1 MQLKQSQRE
10 QVKLRLGL
18 SGASGFGKTKSAL
31 LLAYGMTQD
40 WSKIAVIDT
49 ENSSA
54 SLYSDLGN
62 YNVLDLQA
70 PYSPE
75 RYIQAIELCE
85 KSGISVVILDSVSH
99 EWNGTGGCLNIHEK
113 LGGRFQDW
121 ANVTPRHQAFINKI
135 LQSSCHIITTTRRK
149 IDYSLD
155 VGSNGKTQVV
165 KHGTKEITRD
175 GFEYELTINFELIN
189 ENHLA
194 KASKDRTGLFM
205 NKPEFVIT
213 TDTGK
218 MILDWCN
225 SGSKANSIQSPTQNL
240 SEGTKLPTIDP
251 REAFEGISGTKSFED
266 IPSQNLIHITEKE
279 VFEAIQNSKS
289 VTELLALYRQFPQ
302 YQESLKPDFE
312 AKKTLLTHLNNPNN
326 FSKNGHSKI
335 Q

>member
-1 MQLKQSQRE
+1 MQLKQSQRQ

-75 RYIQAIELCE
+75 RYIKAIELCE
-85 KSGISVVILDSVSH
+85 KSNISVIIIDSASH
-99 EWNGTGGCLNIHEK
+99 EWNGTGGCLDIHEK

-135 LQSSCHIITTTRRK
+135 LQSNCHIITTTRRK

-155 VGSNGKTQVV
+155 IGSNGKTQVV

-205 NKPEFVIT
+205 NKPVFLIT
-213 TDTGK
+213 SDTGK
-218 MILDWCN
+218 MILEWCN
-225 SGSKANSIQSPTQNL
+225 SGSKTNSSQIFIPSSTERNSMP
-240 SEGTKLPTIDP
+240 KIDP
-251 REAFEGISGTKSFED
+251 NDAFECS
-266 IPSQNLIHITEKE
+266 PSQNLMDATEQE
-279 VFEAIQNSKS
+279 VYEAIQNCKS

-312 AKKTLLTHLNNPNN
+312 AKKSLLINLINPNN
-326 FSKNGHSKI
+326 FSKNGHSKF

>member
-1 MQLKQSQRE
+1 MQLKQSQRQ

-40 WSKIAVIDT
+40 WSKVALIDT

-85 KSGISVVILDSVSH
+85 KSGIEVIIIDSASH
-99 EWNGTGGCLNIHEK
+99 EWNGTGGCLEIHEK

-121 ANVTPRHQAFINKI
+121 SQVTPRHQAFINKI
-135 LQSSCHIITTTRRK
+135 LQSSCHVITTTRRK
-149 IDYSLD
+149 MDYSLD
-155 VGSNGKTQVV
+155 IGSNGKTKVV

-213 TDTGK
+213 SETGK
-218 MILDWCN
+218 LILEWCN
-225 SGSKANSIQSPTQNL
+225 SGSQANPSQIFTPSSTGKNSMPKINP
-240 SEGTKLPTIDP
+240 SD
-251 REAFEGISGTKSFED
+251 AFECS
-266 IPSQNLIHITEKE
+266 PSQNLMDATEQEIYE
-279 VFEAIQNSKS
+279 VIQNCKS
-289 VTELLALYRQFPQ
+289 VTELLTLYRQFPQ

-312 AKKTLLTHLNNPNN
+312 AKKSLLINLNNPNN
-326 FSKNGHSKI
+326 FSKNGHSKF

>member
-1 MQLKQSQRE
+1 MQLKQSQRQ

-85 KSGISVVILDSVSH
+85 KSGIEVIIIDSASH
-99 EWNGTGGCLNIHEK
+99 EWNGTGGCLDIHEK

-121 ANVTPRHQAFINKI
+121 ANVTPRHQSFINKI
-135 LQSSCHIITTTRRK
+135 LQSTCHIITTTRRK
-149 IDYSLD
+149 MDYSLD
-155 VGSNGKTQVV
+155 IGSNGKTQVV

-175 GFEYELTINFELIN
+175 GFEYELTINFELVN

-205 NKPEFVIT
+205 NKPEFIIT
-213 TDTGK
+213 SDTGK
-218 MILDWCN
+218 LILNWCN
-225 SGSKANSIQSPTQNL
+225 SGITETATVLNSIDSPASPQSSIKPITFDPGVDCL
-240 SEGTKLPTIDP
+240 SKDDILSKIKTSNTI
-251 REAFEGISGTKSFED
+251 A
-266 IPSQNLIHITEKE
+266 
-279 VFEAIQNSKS
+279 
-289 VTELLALYRQFPQ
+289 ELLAIYKQYPEYQEVLRPQ
-302 YQESLKPDFE
+302 YE
-312 AKKTLLTHLNNPNN
+312 ARKSFLIKLSNPKN
-326 FSKNGHSKI
+326 FSTNGHH
-335 Q
+335 

>member
-1 MQLKQSQRE
+1 MQLKQSERK

-31 LLAYGMTQD
+31 LLAYGMTGD

-62 YNVLDLQA
+62 FKVLDLSA

-75 RYIQAIELCE
+75 RYIQAIDLCE
-85 KSGISVVILDSVSH
+85 KSNISVIIVDSASH
-99 EWNGTGGCLNIHEK
+99 EWNGSGGCLDIHEK

-121 ANVTPRHQAFINKI
+121 ANVTPRHQAFIDKI
-135 LQSSCHIITTTRRK
+135 LQSQCHIITTTRRK
-149 IDYSLD
+149 MDYSLD

-175 GFEYELTINFELIN
+175 GFEYELTVNFELIN

-194 KASKDRTGLFM
+194 KASKDRTSLFA

-213 TDTGK
+213 IETGRK
-218 MILDWCN
+218 ILEWCN
-225 SGSKANSIQSPTQNL
+225 SGTNLQDARNKIKATKTVDELKVLYNQYSEWRELLEYDFKLQKDTINSKELLLNP
-240 SEGTKLPTIDP
+240 
-251 REAFEGISGTKSFED
+251 KSF
-266 IPSQNLIHITEKE
+266 ST
-279 VFEAIQNSKS
+279 
-289 VTELLALYRQFPQ
+289 
-302 YQESLKPDFE
+302 
-312 AKKTLLTHLNNPNN
+312 
-326 FSKNGHSKI
+326 NGHAHH
-335 Q
+335 

>member
-1 MQLKQSQRE
+1 MQLKQSERK

-31 LLAYGMTQD
+31 LLAYGMTND

-62 YNVLDLQA
+62 YNVLDLHA

-85 KSGISVVILDSVSH
+85 KSNISVIIIDSVSH
-99 EWNGTGGCLNIHEK
+99 EWNGTGGCLDIHEK

-121 ANVTPRHQAFINKI
+121 ANVTPLHQAFINKI

-155 VGSNGKTQVV
+155 IGSNGKTQVV
-165 KHGTKEITRD
+165 KHGTKEITRE

-189 ENHLA
+189 VNHLA

-205 NKPEFVIT
+205 NKPEFIIT
-213 TDTGK
+213 SDIGR
-218 MILDWCN
+218 MILNWCN
-225 SGSKANSIQSPTQNL
+225 SGVAETAKLATSANQNIRLTENEVQQKIQYCNN
-240 SEGTKLPTIDP
+240 I
-251 REAFEGISGTKSFED
+251 A
-266 IPSQNLIHITEKE
+266 
-279 VFEAIQNSKS
+279 
-289 VTELLALYRQFPQ
+289 ELLALYKQ
-302 YQESLKPDFE
+302 YPEYKDNLKSHYEERKSL
-312 AKKTLLTHLNNPNN
+312 LMQLSNPKS
-326 FSKNGHSKI
+326 FSTNGHHK
-335 Q
+335 

>member
-1 MQLKQSQRE
+1 MQLKQSQRQ

-85 KSGISVVILDSVSH
+85 RSGIEVIIIDSASH
-99 EWNGTGGCLNIHEK
+99 EWNGTGGCLDIHEK

-175 GFEYELTINFELIN
+175 GFEYELTINFELVN

-205 NKPEFVIT
+205 NKPEFIIT
-213 TDTGK
+213 SETGK
-218 MILDWCN
+218 LILNWCN
-225 SGSKANSIQSPTQNL
+225 SGIAEAATVSTGMDSPTSPQSSIKPIPFDPGIDYL
-240 SEGTKLPTIDP
+240 SKDDILTKIKTSNTVAELVAIYKQYP
-251 REAFEGISGTKSFED
+251 EY
-266 IPSQNLIHITEKE
+266 QKE
-279 VFEAIQNSKS
+279 
-289 VTELLALYRQFPQ
+289 LRPQ
-302 YQESLKPDFE
+302 YEARKSLLIK
-312 AKKTLLTHLNNPNN
+312 LSNPQN
-326 FSKNGHSKI
+326 FSTNGHH
-335 Q
+335 

>member
-1 MQLKQSQRE
+1 MQLKQSQRQ

-62 YNVLDLQA
+62 YNVLDLQE

-85 KSGISVVILDSVSH
+85 KSGIEVIIIDSVSH
-99 EWNGTGGCLNIHEK
+99 EWNGTGGCLDIHEK

-175 GFEYELTINFELIN
+175 GFEYELTINFELVN
-189 ENHLA
+189 ESHLA

-205 NKPEFVIT
+205 NKPEFIIT
-213 TDTGK
+213 SNTGK
-218 MILDWCN
+218 LILNWCN
-225 SGSKANSIQSPTQNL
+225 SGIAKTATVSTGIDSPASYQSPITPITFDPGVDCFSKNDIL
-240 SEGTKLPTIDP
+240 KRINTSNTI
-251 REAFEGISGTKSFED
+251 A
-266 IPSQNLIHITEKE
+266 
-279 VFEAIQNSKS
+279 
-289 VTELLALYRQFPQ
+289 ELLAIYKQYSEYQEELRPQ
-302 YQESLKPDFE
+302 YE
-312 AKKTLLTHLNNPNN
+312 ARKSFLIKLSNPQNFLT
-326 FSKNGHSKI
+326 NGHH